1 MDDANLTMSNLRQIP
16 IKTKTQVRTFFL
28 QSFERK
34 LINEDFK
41 SLDEVLM
48 NSLQSR
54 MKFEICEMQINRSN
68 FFLYL
73 RLFFIKKYQDKFAR
87 AVTSKLEL

>member
-1 MDDANLTMSNLRQIP
+1 MDDANLTMSNLKQIP

-34 LINEDFK
+34 LINEDFE
-41 SLDEVLM
+41 SLDKYLM

-54 MKFEICEMQINRSN
+54 MKFEICESQINKSN

-87 AVTSKLEL
+87 SVANG

>member
-1 MDDANLTMSNLRQIP
+1 MTMSNLRQIP

-87 AVTSKLEL
+87 AVTSKSEL

>member
-41 SLDEVLM
+41 SLDKVLM